1 MDTDADR
8 NPDENKSGTP
18 AESPRAATGIE
29 GLDIALGGGLLRGRM
44 YVVEGQAGT
53 GKTTLALHFL
63 LSGRDQNEPC
73 LLITTTETRDEL
85 TTTAHSHGWSLAGI
99 EVLEL
104 SLMDPLAHLE
114 QRQTVFRTS
123 EVELGETLQAMLS
136 ELERVQPMRVVID
149 SATMLRYLAGEPFAF
164 RQHTISLKNTLGAH
178 GCTALIT
185 DELLEP
191 QDMHLRT
198 LAQGVVLLLRQ
209 VASFGNERRQVEI
222 VKMRSMHFRS
232 GRHDMVMETGGM
244 RVFPRFE
251 AEPGAGDDDDRH
263 ELQSTGVETLDDLLG
278 GGLDQDASTLF
289 VGAAGAGKSSVAM
302 QCVAAA
308 LQRGHAAAVYLFDE
322 RPRIWFRR
330 ARQLGFTLH
339 QQAAS
344 GHLLVDQIDPAE
356 MSPGQ
361 FIHDIQHA
369 VTRRGVRLIVIDSLT
384 GYVNAMPN
392 ERFLTLHLHE
402 LLTWLGQH
410 HVTTLLV
417 LDQQSLFDTTRRSPL
432 DLNYLTDTVLLFRY
446 FEYQRAIHRA
456 VSVVK
461 RRSGPHETMSHELT
475 LGPNGI
481 AVGEPLRQF
490 RRVFPGLPIFE
501 GDDISGQPR

>member
-8 NPDENKSGTP
+8 HPDENNRGMP
-18 AESPRAATGIE
+18 AESSRAATGIE
-29 GLDIALGGGLLRGRM
+29 GLDVVLGGGLPRGRM

-85 TTTAHSHGWSLAGI
+85 VTAAHAHGWSLAGI

-104 SLMDPLAHLE
+104 SLMDPLAQPE
-114 QRQTVFRTS
+114 QRQTLFRPS
-123 EVELGETLQAMLS
+123 QVELGETLQVVLS
-136 ELERVQPMRVVID
+136 ALERVQPARMVLD
-149 SATMLRYLAGEPFAF
+149 SVTMLRYLAGEPFAF
-164 RQHTISLKNTLGAH
+164 RQHLLALKNALVAR

-191 QDMHLRT
+191 QDLHLRT

-209 VASFGNERRQVEI
+209 VTSFGNERRQVEI
-222 VKMRSMHFRS
+222 AKMRSLRFRS
-232 GRHDMVMETGGM
+232 GRHDMVVETGGM

-251 AEPGAGDDDDRH
+251 AEPVNVDDDRH
-263 ELQSTGVETLDDLLG
+263 ELHPTGVETLDVLLG
-278 GGLDQDASTLF
+278 GGLDQDAATLL
-289 VGAAGAGKSSVAM
+289 VGAAGTGKSSVAM

-308 LQRGHAAAVYLFDE
+308 LQRGQAAAVYLFDE
-322 RPRIWFRR
+322 RPRTWFHR
-330 ARQLGFTLH
+330 AYQLGFPLQ

-344 GHLLVDQIDPAE
+344 GLLLVDQIDPAE

-361 FIHDIQHA
+361 FAHDIQHA
-369 VTRRGVRLIVIDSLT
+369 VTKRDARLIVIDSLT

-402 LLTWLGQH
+402 LLTWLGQRR
-410 HVTTLLV
+410 VTTLLI
-417 LDQQSLFDTTRRSPL
+417 LDQQGLFETPRRSSL
-432 DLNYLTDTVLLFRY
+432 DLSYLTDTVLLFRY
-446 FEYQRAIHRA
+446 FEHQGAMHRA

-461 RRSGPHETMSHELT
+461 RRSGPHETMIHKLT

-490 RRVFPGLPIFE
+490 RRVFPGLPLYE